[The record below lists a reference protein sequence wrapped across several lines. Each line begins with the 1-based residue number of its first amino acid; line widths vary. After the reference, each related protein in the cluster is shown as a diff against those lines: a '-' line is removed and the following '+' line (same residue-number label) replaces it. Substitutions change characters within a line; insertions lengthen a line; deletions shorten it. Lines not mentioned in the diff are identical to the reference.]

1 MVPGDPGQFTAILA
15 QNGEGDEVCL
25 VEQDGA
31 KLVTV
36 EIDRGEGVFGFA
48 CGRVIFTDADQP
60 VALVVDDQVSVAHI
74 TCGCNGPW
82 RFARQVAI
90 QAVVGEVRE
99 VDYAVIDGEAAA
111 AVFVDP
117 RTRIESSR
125 RQLLNMS
132 IPMQAGDGTPAAL
145 FGET

>member
-1 MVPGDPGQFTAILA
+1 MGWFQA
-15 QNGEGDEVCL
+15 QNGEGDEICL

-48 CGRVIFTDADQP
+48 FGRVIFTDADQP
-60 VALVVDDQVSVAHI
+60 VAPVVDDQVGVAHI
-74 TCGCNGPW
+74 TCGGDGLW
-82 RFARQVAI
+82 RLARQVAI

-99 VDYAVIDGEAAA
+99 VDYAVIDCEAAA

-117 RTRIESSR
+117 RTCIESCR

-132 IPMQAGDGTPAAL
+132 IPLQAGDGTAAAL
-145 FGET
+145 LGET